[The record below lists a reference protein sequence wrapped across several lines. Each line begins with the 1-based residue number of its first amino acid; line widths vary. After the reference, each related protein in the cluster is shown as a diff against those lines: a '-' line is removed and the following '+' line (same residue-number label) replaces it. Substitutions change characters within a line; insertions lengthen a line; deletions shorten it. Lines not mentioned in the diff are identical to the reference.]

1 MPTSAPPDNPSLHDE
16 ALAAQSLLRAMR
28 SADDHDED
36 DEQLLVESETNLREA
51 IELALLANAEDAAH
65 VVGLTEI
72 IASFHARAARK
83 TARIER
89 RKGAILAAMEIVG
102 LQRLELAAATLS
114 VGKGRRK
121 VIITDEELIP
131 DEFMREWV
139 SRSPDKEAIK
149 DALMAKRPV
158 PGAELSNT
166 MPSLT
171 VRTR

>member
-1 MPTSAPPDNPSLHDE
+1 MSAQQNNPNLHDE

-28 SADDHDED
+28 SSDDHDED
-36 DEQLLVESETNLREA
+36 DEQLLIESETSLREA

-72 IASFHARAARK
+72 IAGFQARAARK

-102 LQRLELAAATLS
+102 LQKLELAAATLS
-114 VGKGRRK
+114 VGKGKAK
-121 VIITDEELIP
+121 VIVTDEELIP
-131 DEFMREWV
+131 AEYMRETTT
-139 SRSPDKEAIK
+139 RAPDKKAIL
-149 DALMAKRPV
+149 AELTAKREV
-158 PGAELSNT
+158 RGTVLSNA

-171 VRTR
+171 VRVR

>member
-1 MPTSAPPDNPSLHDE
+1 MPDNPSIHDE

-28 SADDHDED
+28 SADDHDEDDED

-102 LQRLELAAATLS
+102 LRKLELAAATLS